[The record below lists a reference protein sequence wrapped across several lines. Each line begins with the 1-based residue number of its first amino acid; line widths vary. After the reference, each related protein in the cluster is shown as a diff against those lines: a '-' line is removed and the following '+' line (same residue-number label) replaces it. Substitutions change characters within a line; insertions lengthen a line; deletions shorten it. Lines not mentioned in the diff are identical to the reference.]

1 MEKFKTSCLID
12 ELEKELLQKKFI
24 IKPIDRE
31 ILSKFEV
38 IGFDLDHTLVL
49 YNFESLTK
57 LLYTCFSR
65 FLVEHKSY
73 PSDILIYTDN
83 QTDKNLKE
91 ENIKFR
97 EDFVHKY
104 SSTEAV
110 LDFNTGNVISLN
122 DEKKVIKAFHGTK
135 ELSDGDIIVS
145 YGESKEFEEFN
156 FDRKGE
162 NYHLVFGNFE
172 YHVIPLFLI
181 CVNLYDSG
189 ILKDERIINYKV
201 IFDDIMES
209 LFFNYNLYDTKAN
222 TIKRLC
228 DTGYFFPEFLKN
240 PQLYLHPYSAKEL
253 LIHLR
258 SKGKGIFFATNSFF
272 EFADLIMK
280 HTIGEDYLDYF
291 DLAIYYSQKP
301 DFFTEEKGKEAF
313 FLNMKNS
320 DQQEK
325 PGIKPDDLENENIYQ
340 KVKKEKILNQGSYKV
355 VESFFK
361 KFNNL
366 SVENAQNKYLYLG
379 DNFYADCYE
388 SSSLP
393 NWESIAVCDHISTG
407 FIGSKPSDFK
417 KMWEVE
423 HSLGV
428 HGHQTHSMFF
438 TKQLREKTLFAISN
452 IETLKHLE

>member
-1 MEKFKTSCLID
+1 METTSSLID
-12 ELEKELLQKKFI
+12 ELEKELFLKKFI
-24 IKPIDRE
+24 TKPIDRD

-57 LLYTCFSR
+57 LLYSCFSKY
-65 FLVEHKSY
+65 LVEHKSY
-73 PSDILIYTDN
+73 PTDILIYSDN
-83 QTDKNLKE
+83 KSDLNLKE
-91 ENIKFR
+91 QNIKFR
-97 EDFVHKY
+97 EEFVHMY

-110 LDFNTGNVISLN
+110 LDFVTGNVISLN

-135 ELSDGDIIVS
+135 ELSDGDIVVS

-156 FDRKGE
+156 YDKKGE
-162 NYHLVFGNFE
+162 NYHLIFGNFE
-172 YHVIPLFLI
+172 YHVIPLYLI

-189 ILKDERIINYKV
+189 ILKNERINNYKT

-209 LFFNYNLYDTKAN
+209 LFFNYNLYDPQTN

-240 PQLYLHPYSAKEL
+240 PQLYLHPYSAKEML
-253 LIHLR
+253 THLR
-258 SKGKGIFFATNSFF
+258 SKGKGVFFATNSFF
-272 EFADLIMK
+272 EFADIIMK
-280 HTIGEDYLDYF
+280 HTIGDDYLDYF
-291 DLAIYYSQKP
+291 DLGIYYSQKP
-301 DFFTEEKGKEAF
+301 DFFTEGKGKEAF
-313 FLNMKNS
+313 FLNMNNS

-325 PGIKPDDLENENIYQ
+325 PGIRPDDFANEVVYE
-340 KVKKEKILNQGSYKV
+340 KVKKEKILIQGSYKS
-355 VESFFK
+355 VESFFT
-361 KFNNL
+361 KFKNN
-366 SVENAQNKYLYLG
+366 SQNKYLYLG

-393 NWESIAVCDHISTG
+393 NWESIAISDHISTG

-423 HSLGV
+423 NSLGV

-452 IETLKHLE
+452 VEMLKHLP